1 MTGGGPTAGF
11 IGSIYE
17 MTLFSRD
24 RIRVPAAVT
33 QGLTLLGGNTLAQI
47 IPAITAPILTR
58 LYRPA
63 DFGVFAFVLAVF
75 GVLAPVACMR
85 YDLAILLPED
95 DAEAA
100 HLTVLCLAIS
110 FALAVLGLLVPA
122 CIWLFVPG
130 FRIHAIAPLLVMM
143 LPIGIAALG
152 IQLIAQNWSL
162 RTRNYRIQSN
172 AIIVQAFVTVGSQTL
187 LAATLGSNPYF
198 LVIGT
203 LAGYF
208 ALVLVYMPVLR
219 RHVLPILKMHW
230 SFESSKRVAISYLR
244 FPIYTGPY
252 VMVGQA
258 TLRGVFLVLAALS
271 TSAIVGQ
278 YALAQ
283 RVVLLPVFTLMA
295 AASQLFFSRAAQNM
309 NDPRMPRM
317 VRTALI
323 AGPLCIGP
331 FFVLLVFFGEPI
343 FMDIFGHEW
352 QQAGRFA
359 AILALPSLV
368 RTLTAWLDRVY
379 DVSNRQRLALI
390 VTASYAVIAIT
401 AMYITLRMSGNPER
415 GVECYAA
422 ITVVFYLIWL
432 LCALRVAKFDLRMCG
447 ELVVSTLVMATF
459 MIAGNWIVVSL
470 GVVWPAR
477 LIADV
482 VLTLPIVGTGA
493 WIISKGL
500 RELHPRPKEALS
512 S

>member
-1 MTGGGPTAGF
+1 MTF
-11 IGSIYE
+11 
-17 MTLFSRD
+17 FSRN
-24 RIRVPAAVT
+24 RLRVPVAVT
-33 QGLTLLGGNTLAQI
+33 QGLTLLGGNTLAQV

-58 LYRPA
+58 LYRPS

-95 DAEAA
+95 EAEAA
-100 HLTVLCLAIS
+100 HLTALCLAIS
-110 FALAVLGLLVPA
+110 FMLAVLGLLAPA
-122 CIWLFVPG
+122 CIWLIVPG
-130 FRIHAIAPLLVMM
+130 SRIQSIAPLLLMM

-152 IQLIAQNWSL
+152 IQLVAQNWSL

-172 AIIVQAFVTVGSQTL
+172 AIIVQAFVTVGGQTL
-187 LAATLGSNPYF
+187 LAAALGSNPYF

-208 ALVLVYMPVLR
+208 AMVLVYIPVLR
-219 RHVLPILKMHW
+219 EHVWPILKKH
-230 SFESSKRVAISYLR
+230 SSIAGAKRVAFSYLR

-331 FFVLLVFFGEPI
+331 FFVLLVFFGEPL
-343 FMDIFGHEW
+343 FMDIFGREW
-352 QQAGRFA
+352 QEAGRFA

-379 DVSNRQRLALI
+379 DVRNRQRLALT

-401 AMYITLRMSGNPER
+401 AMYFTLRISGNPER
-415 GVECYAA
+415 GVECYAM
-422 ITVVFYLIWL
+422 ITVVFYLVWL
-432 LCALRVAKFDLRMCG
+432 LCALRVARFDLRMCG
-447 ELVVSTLVMATF
+447 ELVASTFVMAAF
-459 MIAGNWIVVSL
+459 MIVGNWVVVSL
-470 GVVWPAR
+470 RVVWPAR

-482 VLTLPIVGTGA
+482 LLTLPIIAVGV

-500 RELHPRPKEALS
+500 RDLHPRPEEVLS